1 MNLSTKQHFQK
12 AEQGGYAIG
21 QFNVSTAD
29 QVKAVMQVAV
39 KMRAPVIFGASEGE
53 REFFGLRQAVK
64 LLEAYEEETGL
75 PIMLNADHTKSVEKI
90 EQALKAGYNSVHFDG
105 SELEYEENVKQTK
118 TVVEMAKQFG
128 AEISV
133 EGELGYIAGVSK
145 LIKEKVEIKPEYYTD
160 PDQTRDF
167 VERTGID
174 RLAVVIGNSHG
185 ISLDE
190 PALDIARLKQIY
202 DLVKGKAVLV
212 LHGGS
217 GIPDEQIKSA
227 IQNGIRKINI
237 NTELRVAFHGA
248 LKKTLT
254 KTDETTPYKFLPP
267 ALSAMGEVVESKI
280 KLFNNFLIIKSKN
293 NY

>member
-1 MNLSTKQHFQK
+1 MNLNTKQHFQK

-29 QVKAVMQVAV
+29 QVKAVMRVAAE
-39 KMRAPVIFGASEGE
+39 MSAPVIFGASEGE

-64 LLEAYEEETGL
+64 LLEAHEEETGL

-90 EQALKAGYNSVHFDG
+90 EAALKAGYNSVHFDG
-105 SELEYEENVKQTK
+105 SELEYEENVKQTRA
-118 TVVEMAKQFG
+118 VVEMAQRFG

-174 RLAVVIGNSHG
+174 RLAVVIGNSH
-185 ISLDE
+185 E
-190 PALDIARLKQIY
+190 
-202 DLVKGKAVLV
+202 
-212 LHGGS
+212 
-217 GIPDEQIKSA
+217 
-227 IQNGIRKINI
+227 
-237 NTELRVAFHGA
+237 
-248 LKKTLT
+248 
-254 KTDETTPYKFLPP
+254 
-267 ALSAMGEVVESKI
+267 
-280 KLFNNFLIIKSKN
+280 
-293 NY
+293 